1 MEEEKRGHKG
11 LYWTAAI
18 IILLLAL
25 GIFAYK
31 EVAGLRNL
39 QVTITEFSADRA
51 GWTHFRFGF
60 TVHIYNSNPFSV
72 KVGNFKARVYAND
85 VSLTSIELAEPFKI
99 PALYGVEKTFYV
111 DVNYADIGTVIFK
124 AIWEKK
130 LTWKIEGEY
139 NIQLPFGFTFP
150 YKFTST
156 GSV

>member
-11 LYWTAAI
+11 IWAI
-18 IILLLAL
+18 LIILVLLGL
-25 GIFAYK
+25 GFFAYR

-39 QVTITEFSADRA
+39 QITITEFSADRA
-51 GWTHFRFGF
+51 GWTQFRFGF
-60 TVHIYNSNPFSV
+60 TVHIYNPNPFRV
-72 KVGNFKARVYAND
+72 TVGNFKAHVYAND
-85 VSLTSIELAEPFKI
+85 VSLTSIELAEPIKI
-99 PALYGVEKTFYV
+99 PAMYGVERTFYV
-111 DVNYADIGTVIFK
+111 DVKYADIGTVIFR

>member
-11 LYWTAAI
+11 IWAI
-18 IILLLAL
+18 LIILVLLGL
-25 GIFAYK
+25 GFFAYR

-39 QVTITEFSADRA
+39 QITITEFSADRA

-60 TVHIYNSNPFSV
+60 TVHIYNPNPFSV
-72 KVGNFKARVYAND
+72 KVGNFKANVYAND
-85 VSLTSIELAEPFKI
+85 VSLTSIELAEPIKI
-99 PALYGVEKTFYV
+99 PLMYGIERTFYV

-139 NIQLPFGFTFP
+139 NVQLPFGFTFP
-150 YKFTST
+150 YKFSST